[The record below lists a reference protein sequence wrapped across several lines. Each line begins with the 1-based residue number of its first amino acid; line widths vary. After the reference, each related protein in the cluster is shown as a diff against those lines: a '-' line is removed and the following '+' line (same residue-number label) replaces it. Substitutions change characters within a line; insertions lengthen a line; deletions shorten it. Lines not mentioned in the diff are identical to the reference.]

1 MHEIAPHVYLEDRY
15 PGVVVGL
22 LHLAR
27 GSVLIDSPPCPDANR
42 AWRTALRAF
51 NGRGPERV
59 LVYLDYQADHC
70 LGGRNLSHTVV
81 AHTYVGEM
89 FQPRTNLFRGQTAG
103 QGENWELCSNSQGM
117 RWVPPNMLFDR
128 GLAFYWDDAPVHLTH
143 RPGPTPGSI
152 WVAWAGARVVFVGD
166 AVVHREPP
174 FLAAADLDLWR
185 QSLDHLRTHFE
196 GWTVVGSRDGVLAW
210 EAIHGFRAWLD
221 TLAQRLQA
229 EAEQYTPPETLAQDL
244 TAEWLPRW
252 PTSDAARATVF
263 RQRLTHGLQ
272 QLYSRAFYRPPR
284 RRRRRKAR

>member
-166 AVVHREPP
+166 AGCTASRPSSRPRTWTCGARAWTTCVPTSRAGPWS
-174 FLAAADLDLWR
+174 AAATACWTGRPSTAFGPGSTPWR
-185 QSLDHLRTHFE
+185 NACRPRPSSTHRPRP
-196 GWTVVGSRDGVLAW
+196 WPKTSPPSGSPG
-210 EAIHGFRAWLD
+210 G
-221 TLAQRLQA
+221 
-229 EAEQYTPPETLAQDL
+229 
-244 TAEWLPRW
+244 LPR
-252 PTSDAARATVF
+252 T
-263 RQRLTHGLQ
+263 RLE
-272 QLYSRAFYRPPR
+272 PR
-284 RRRRRKAR
+284 CSASA